1 MNYLDIIIL
10 IVVAVGFLLGFKDG
24 LIRKIIGLIGLFVG
38 IYIAYRFSDFFG
50 SILLP
55 IFNDDKNLADIFAGI
70 ILFLL
75 IVLLFSVLKRIIHP
89 LDKVNKLLNQ
99 LLGGLA
105 GTLQVVFFISAVFVL
120 LKVFNVPNK
129 KDKDSSFMYQK
140 VYFVVPST
148 ISFLF
153 GESSGA
159 QTFIQKFIQN
169 NDNTNSKKK

>member
-10 IVVAVGFLLGFKDG
+10 VVITIGFILGFKDG

-38 IYIAYRFSDFFG
+38 IYVAYRFSGIVGGF
-50 SILLP
+50 ILP
-55 IFNDDKNLADIFAGI
+55 IFNDEKNLADIFAGI

-75 IVLLFSVLKRIIHP
+75 TVLLFSVLKRIIHP

-99 LLGGLA
+99 MLGGVA
-105 GTLQVVFFISAVFVL
+105 GILQLIFFISAVFVL
-120 LKVFNVPNK
+120 LKIFNFPNK

-140 VYFVVPST
+140 VYLVVPST

-153 GESSGA
+153 GDSSGA
-159 QTFIQKFIQN
+159 QNFIQKFIQY
-169 NDNTNSKKK
+169 NDNSNSPKK